1 VRHPRSI
8 VKLAVCILLG
18 FAFDAS
24 AALDVTT
31 TPGWPGWWQN
41 AIDPLVRNQG
51 SQYLGNPE
59 TLAAGHLMLAKHY
72 ESVGQL
78 SKALFHARQVAISPD
93 ATTATKSLASY
104 IIAFNLGNMGRRK
117 EQEIAI
123 EEYAKV
129 ADPKLVSELFL
140 MTPEM
145 MEFYRLSASGEI
157 TEAKAKLASFGEPKD
172 TETFINFGLAKANL
186 ASLESRDA
194 SLSNAE
200 LDKILPGIR
209 KPGQSIHAAK
219 FFYANRLFNVG
230 EAESSLKKCFAARS
244 QTDYNLPETD
254 LARLSIAAC
263 EWSKAVEWLEK
274 AHNAKMTLR
283 PNYRQ
288 EAIKDLALA
297 VADFYLATGHP
308 DRALASLEKI
318 EDDFF
323 RPGYTT
329 QPIEYFLA
337 GLHLRKFLA
346 CDLQLRLLS
355 AVWLGTG
362 FADKC
367 KFYPSLASLAFKR
380 TTALMRF
387 RQVFSERFRMAPPG
401 ADIAELCYAPPWLLP
416 AMRHALGE
424 AVFKKVC
431 AERIPEGRRLEILGP
446 LLGGEPSPPIHQDT
460 PLLLKAAILAQ
471 SSRQLT
477 DLVSAYQISPS
488 SLLLN
493 AHPLPVS
500 RTNLGIGL
508 HGWIASNPEGFELNN
523 IDGQVTLSASGT
535 NLKTIPLPEAPN
547 PGALLEKLSKALLA
561 ADFPVTDQ
569 IAKKIEGGAVAF
581 DAANLKK

>member
-1 VRHPRSI
+1 MRHPLSI
-8 VKLAVCILLG
+8 LKLAVCILLA
-18 FAFDAS
+18 FALSAS
-24 AALDVTT
+24 GALDVTT

-41 AIDPLVRNQG
+41 AIDPVVRNQG
-51 SQYLGNPE
+51 SEYLGKPE
-59 TLAAGHLMLAKHY
+59 TLAVGHVMLAKHY

-78 SKALFHARQVAISPD
+78 SKALYHARQAVISPD
-93 ATTATKSLASY
+93 ATTATKSLATY

-117 EQEIAI
+117 EQKIAI

-129 ADPKLVSELFL
+129 ADPKLVSELYL
-140 MTPEM
+140 TTPEM

-157 TEAKAKLASFGEPKD
+157 AEAKAKLSSFGEAKD
-172 TETFINFGLAKANL
+172 TETYINFGLAKANL

-200 LDKILPGIR
+200 LDKILPSIR
-209 KPGQSIHAAK
+209 KPGQSIHVAK
-219 FFYANRLFNVG
+219 FFYANRLFNRDET
-230 EAESSLKKCFAARS
+230 EASLKKCFAGRT
-244 QTDYNLPETD
+244 QTDYILPETD

-263 EWSKAVEWLEK
+263 EWSKAAEWLEK
-274 AHNAKMTLR
+274 AQNAKMTLR

-288 EAIKDLALA
+288 EATKDLVLA

-318 EDDFF
+318 EDNFF

-337 GLHLRKFLA
+337 GFHLRKFLA

-362 FADKC
+362 LVEKC
-367 KFYPSLASLAFKR
+367 KFSPSLASLAFKR

-387 RQVFSERFRMAPPG
+387 RQNFSERLRMAPPG

-416 AMRHALGE
+416 AMRHGLGE

-431 AERIPEGRRLEILGP
+431 VERMPEGRRLEILGP
-446 LLGGEPSPPIHQDT
+446 LLGGNPAPPIHQDT
-460 PLLLKAAILAQ
+460 PLLLKAAILAEP
-471 SSRQLT
+471 SRQFT
-477 DLVSAYQISPS
+477 DLVSACRISPS

-493 AHPLPVS
+493 SRPLPFS

-508 HGWIASNPEGFELNN
+508 HGWLDLNPEGFELNN
-523 IDGQVTLSASGT
+523 IDGQVTLSSNGI

>member
-1 VRHPRSI
+1 MRYPRSI

-24 AALDVTT
+24 AALDVTN

-51 SQYLGNPE
+51 GQYLGNPE

-117 EQEIAI
+117 EQKIAI

-140 MTPEM
+140 RTPEM

-209 KPGQSIHAAK
+209 KPSQSIHAAK
-219 FFYANRLFNVG
+219 IFYANRLFNVG
-230 EAESSLKKCFAARS
+230 EAEASLKKCFAARS

-263 EWSKAVEWLEK
+263 EWSKAAEWLEK

-355 AVWLGTG
+355 AAWLGTG
-362 FADKC
+362 LVEKC
-367 KFYPSLASLAFKR
+367 KFSPSLASLAFKR
-380 TTALMRF
+380 TTALMHF
-387 RQVFSERFRMAPPG
+387 RQNFSERLRMAPPG

-431 AERIPEGRRLEILGP
+431 AERMPEGRRLEILGP
-446 LLGGEPSPPIHQDT
+446 LLDGKALPIHPDT
-460 PLLLKAAILAQ
+460 PILLKAAILAEP
-471 SSRQLT
+471 SRQLA
-477 DLVSAYQISPS
+477 DLVSACRISPS
-488 SLLLN
+488 SILLN
-493 AHPLPVS
+493 SRPLPIS
-500 RTNLGIGL
+500 RVNFGLSL
-508 HGWIASNPEGFELNN
+508 HGWLASNPQGVELNN
-523 IDGQVTLSASGT
+523 SGGQVTLSANGT
-535 NLKTIPLPEAPN
+535 NLKTILLPEAPN

-561 ADFPVTDQ
+561 ADFPVTNQ
-569 IAKKIEGGAVAF
+569 VAKKIEGGAVAF